1 MRKTTK
7 KPNMQKEIIGKGSSA
22 YVYKITNL
30 DNNKA
35 FAIKES
41 KTKESEHLLKNEILI
56 FQYFENECPYIVH
69 FYDYSINP
77 NKIKLQLE
85 YCKYG
90 SLNDLIKQAKKKQIY
105 MNEYELSSIIYMLLK
120 GIDFIHK
127 KHIVMRD
134 IKSKNILINEKG
146 LIKLCDFGISKI
158 YQKNKMKGFRG
169 GSTYWMAPEII
180 KREEYS
186 YAIDVWSLGI
196 TCIELADYEP
206 PYVKFHSEDA
216 FKQILKNPP
225 KSVQNTEKFSYEFND
240 FISKCLIYNKF
251 QRPSCEELLKHDFIT
266 IIDKKNL
273 NRELLV
279 LQYLSKIGCKVIY
292 NKKNILNNH
301 INGFNFRNGSSDN
314 LRKTFY
320 VPKNRNLDINSV
332 KNTEPNKIVCQNNNL
347 SRNRN
352 LYKNSFCKN
361 IYSKK
366 KLSIDE
372 NAPINIKI
380 NNSGNNFEV
389 DNYSLRNSLLN
400 CTDGT
405 VVIKKYF
412 DQARNLKKTYNNNNN
427 AIKNNLSLNV
437 SDYNYMSPDYEY
449 MNISSFPPNRITKR
463 KTCNIYNNNIN
474 HNYFNYINN
483 INVTSNN
490 FNDSVKNKKA
500 NYSIEL
506 GYKNNNDRNLFNGRL
521 KFYKKKINITSMSS
535 MNNSRNKN
543 LYEKIDSDGG
553 LRKFRYLN
561 TQSNLGKTYNHINND
576 YNIIDEFND
585 GSINN
590 SYNIYNKNTSKTNRN
605 SSNISINNQIK
616 TDNKNRNSS
625 RIVNNEYNLNIY
637 FNSENSNFAK
647 NSRNACN
654 NKRIIDDKYIRNF
667 PVKFKNKK
675 DITLSTTS
683 SK

>member
-1 MRKTTK
+1 MRKITK

-30 DNNKA
+30 DNNKV

-41 KTKESEHLLKNEILI
+41 KTKESEYLLKNEILI

-240 FISKCLIYNKF
+240 FISKCLIYNKY

-266 IIDKKNL
+266 IIDKKHL

-292 NKKNILNNH
+292 NKKNIVLNNRLNS
-301 INGFNFRNGSSDN
+301 INKRIGSNENF
-314 LRKTFY
+314 RKTFY
-320 VPKNRNLDINSV
+320 AQKNKNLDVNST
-332 KNTEPNKIVCQNNNL
+332 KNSDQKQKIFQNNNL
-347 SRNRN
+347 SRNKNLCRN
-352 LYKNSFCKN
+352 IFHKKV
-361 IYSKK
+361 YSKK
-366 KLSIDE
+366 KISIDE
-372 NAPINIKI
+372 SISINHKNNYSRNHNGFE
-380 NNSGNNFEV
+380 NNSF
-389 DNYSLRNSLLN
+389 RNSLLN
-400 CTDGT
+400 RTSGT
-405 VVIKKYF
+405 VVIRKYF
-412 DQARNLKKTYNNNNN
+412 DQAKNLKKTYNNN
-427 AIKNNLSLNV
+427 ALRNNLSLNV
-437 SDYNYMSPDYEY
+437 SGYNYMNPDYDY
-449 MNISSFPPNRITKR
+449 INLSTSPVNRFIKK
-463 KTCNIYNNNIN
+463 KTCNIYNNSIN

-483 INVTSNN
+483 INVNSNN
-490 FNDSVKNKKA
+490 FNDSLKNQKV

-506 GYKNNNDRNLFNGRL
+506 GNNFYRKLFNGRL
-521 KFYKKKINITSMSS
+521 KFYKRNDNITSMSS

-543 LYEKIDSDGG
+543 VYENPESASEI
-553 LRKFRYLN
+553 RKFRYLN
-561 TQSNLGKTYNHINND
+561 TQSNLGKTCINNNINNG
-576 YNIIDEFND
+576 YNIIDEYND
-585 GSINN
+585 GRMNN
-590 SYNIYNKNTSKTNRN
+590 SYNVYIKNANKTNRN
-605 SSNISINNQIK
+605 SSNISINNKIK
-616 TDNKNRNSS
+616 SDSKNK
-625 RIVNNEYNLNIY
+625 INNQTMNFSNNYNFY
-637 FNSENSNFAK
+637 FANENNNFVT
-647 NSRNACN
+647 NSRNECI
-654 NKRIIDDKYIRNF
+654 NKKLIGDKYIRNF
-667 PVKFKNKK
+667 PVKLKNKK